1 VDIHEELTCLQ
12 GSAEVGYFIVGES
25 VFGIYQIK
33 QLPLNLQRKCECC
46 DQELWFGK
54 LMNHTKCRTVECLVT
69 LPADELLSAYVA
81 IPHGRR
87 VSELDTRGLSNKP
100 HLNWILYPRKW
111 ME

>member
-1 VDIHEELTCLQ
+1 MCRDELFGCL
-12 GSAEVGYFIVGES
+12 FLIVGES

-54 LMNHTKCRTVECLVT
+54 LMNHTKCHTVECLVT

-87 VSELDTRGLSNKP
+87 Q
-100 HLNWILYPRKW
+100 NWIPVF
-111 ME
+111 MV